1 MVGCYRMKEIKNFL
15 SAIEKASHD
24 TSRYMTSQLRSEAS
38 ASGWDNDIIGTLK
51 VHYGKDGF
59 QAHSHSSHVER
70 VKDFEY
76 GTPDRRP
83 TAAIRRFSNRPKE
96 HGEFFAGRLK
106 KIVGEL

>member
-1 MVGCYRMKEIKNFL
+1 
-15 SAIEKASHD
+15 
-24 TSRYMTSQLRSEAS
+24 MTSQLRSEAV
-38 ASGWDNDIIGTLK
+38 ASGWDHDLVGGLR
-51 VHYGKDGF
+51 VHYGEDGF
-59 QAHSHSSHVER
+59 QVHSHHKHVER